1 MMQRNELDLHKK
13 IVILSSLLLIATLL
27 VLTSLTYANMERI
40 CEIYPADPVV
50 ESWLQGIA
58 RTLK

>member
-1 MMQRNELDLHKK
+1 MQRNELDLQQK
-13 IVILSSLLLIATLL
+13 IVILFSVLLIVTLL
-27 VLTSLTYANMERI
+27 VLTSLMYANLGTI
-40 CEIYPADPVV
+40 CSIYPADPIV

>member
-1 MMQRNELDLHKK
+1 LDLQKK
-13 IVILSSLLLIATLL
+13 IVILSSLLLIVTLL
-27 VLTSLTYANMERI
+27 VLTSLMYANLGTI
-40 CEIYPADPVV
+40 CSIYPADPIV

>member
-1 MMQRNELDLHKK
+1 MELRGRF
-13 IVILSSLLLIATLL
+13 VILSSLLLIVTLL
-27 VLTSLTYANMERI
+27 VLISLTYANLGTI
-40 CEIYPADPVV
+40 CAIYPADPVV

>member
-1 MMQRNELDLHKK
+1 MELRGRF
-13 IVILSSLLLIATLL
+13 VILSSLLLIATLL
-27 VLTSLTYANMERI
+27 VLTSLTYASLEMI